1 MLLVN
6 DSFNFCIK
14 LISYFLL
21 QLAAGRVRHELPFR
35 YTDIE
40 PFFRCQCQSFPH
52 ERLFRCVFG
61 KRDTLF
67 PSFLHTFFY
76 SGCLVIHRPGK
87 FPHLRCNRRVQG
99 SPVVMDG
106 SIRYV
111 GINPHQSVPGTEV
124 DTA

>member
-40 PFFRCQCQSFPH
+40 PFFGVSASLFHMSASSGAFSVSAIRFFPPFFIPF
-52 ERLFRCVFG
+52 LFR
-61 KRDTLF
+61 L
-67 PSFLHTFFY
+67 S
-76 SGCLVIHRPGK
+76 
-87 FPHLRCNRRVQG
+87 CNT
-99 SPVVMDG
+99 SPRQISSSAV
-106 SIRYV
+106 
-111 GINPHQSVPGTEV
+111 
-124 DTA
+124 